1 MRSSDTTAGAAIRPL
16 GLTVLELERALFWGG
31 LRFHAFPTEVITAV
45 VAAAGCYY
53 GGLLALNV
61 MAGGYA
67 TLELERR
74 SLRVA
79 LLAPERA
86 AAHALRW
93 QPL

>member
-1 MRSSDTTAGAAIRPL
+1 
-16 GLTVLELERALFWGG
+16 
-31 LRFHAFPTEVITAV
+31 
-45 VAAAGCYY
+45 
-53 GGLLALNV
+53 V